1 MSIPSSIHFHNMDR
15 SPALE
20 ADVKNHVD
28 SLSQY
33 YERITDCHVTI
44 DAPHRHHHKGRRY
57 KVVIRISVPG
67 DTLVVSH
74 EDESSPAHDDCY
86 VAVRDAF
93 CNSLAAIRIPFPI
106 RQFAD
111 CLALYRSCIRTCTA
125 LPAARALVICLCT

>member
-1 MSIPSSIHFHNMDR
+1 MNIPSSVHFHNMDQ

-20 ADVKNHVD
+20 TDVKNRVE
-28 SLSQY
+28 SLSHFFD
-33 YERITDCHVTI
+33 RITDCQVTI

-67 DTLVVSH
+67 ETLVVSH

-93 CNSLAAIRIPFPI
+93 RSARRQLQDYARIQRKDVKSDEVSAKQKFKAELGRENSKHK
-106 RQFAD
+106 
-111 CLALYRSCIRTCTA
+111 
-125 LPAARALVICLCT
+125 

>member
-1 MSIPSSIHFHNMDR
+1 MSIPSSVHFHNMDR

-20 ADVKNHVD
+20 ADVIDHVE
-28 SLSQY
+28 SLSHFY
-33 YERITDCHVTI
+33 DRITDCQVTI

-74 EDESSPAHDDCY
+74 EDESNPAHDDCY

-93 CNSLAAIRIPFPI
+93 RSAR
-106 RQFAD
+106 RQLQD
-111 CLALYRSCIRTCTA
+111 Y
-125 LPAARALVICLCT
+125 ARVRRKKVKSDESSAKREFRAELGQEDHKHK

>member
-1 MSIPSSIHFHNMDR
+1 MNIPSSVHFHNMDQ

-20 ADVKNHVD
+20 TDVKNHVE
-28 SLSQY
+28 SLSHFFD
-33 YERITDCHVTI
+33 RITDCQVTI

-67 DTLVVSH
+67 ETLVVSH

-93 CNSLAAIRIPFPI
+93 RSARRQLQDYARIQRKDVKSDEVSAKQKFKAELGRENSKHK
-106 RQFAD
+106 
-111 CLALYRSCIRTCTA
+111 
-125 LPAARALVICLCT
+125 

>member
-1 MSIPSSIHFHNMDR
+1 MSIPSSVHFHNIDR
-15 SPALE
+15 SAALE
-20 ADVKNHVD
+20 AKIKDRVKT
-28 SLSQY
+28 LSHFY
-33 YERITDCHVTI
+33 DRITDCQVTI

-93 CNSLAAIRIPFPI
+93 RSARRQLQDYARIRRKKVKIDKSSAKREF
-106 RQFAD
+106 
-111 CLALYRSCIRTCTA
+111 
-125 LPAARALVICLCT
+125 RAELGEENGKHK